1 MHPLHLQRAR
11 DSADGANGARGTP
24 DSEGRQDE
32 RVVRRR
38 AALGALRRVSSAAT
52 GRSRRA
58 HRSASSTCAALRAHP
73 LAAPRYAIVSGAKLD
88 SAALPDAWL
97 DELFVAVNFE
107 EDAEGDVEE
116 QLHNDLNPDRALTR
130 PELIEAF
137 VRFALRK
144 HGCGV
149 GVGGTD
155 APTPAEAF
163 ETVVDEHIRP
173 FAGGDEDAD
182 AFRLREV
189 YTKEVDAELRANAPA
204 LRRLF
209 ER

>member
-1 MHPLHLQRAR
+1 M
-11 DSADGANGARGTP
+11 
-24 DSEGRQDE
+24 
-32 RVVRRR
+32 
-38 AALGALRRVSSAAT
+38 
-52 GRSRRA
+52 
-58 HRSASSTCAALRAHP
+58 
-73 LAAPRYAIVSGAKLD
+73 
-88 SAALPDAWL
+88 
-97 DELFVAVNFE
+97 NFE

-130 PELIEAF
+130 PELIEAL

-149 GVGGTD
+149 GAGGTD

-173 FAGGDEDAD
+173 FAGGDGDAD